1 MRISGPLSAVG
12 CPLSVCSLPAFHRHP
27 ERSEGSRDKTL
38 VSFSLVTASWRED
51 GIGKTGRRW
60 RGRLC
65 RRVVFAGAQGADGK
79 IVFLNAGGFRRLT
92 APGFKP
98 PSGWRPGRLRFCPQ
112 SGLVQRELCMLP
124 VGSAPLGSWRRH
136 LPAHF
141 VVGLWG
147 LSSGV
152 NLSL

>member
-65 RRVVFAGAQGADGK
+65 RRVVFAGAQGADGE
-79 IVFLNAGGFRRLT
+79 IVFLNAGGFRRLR
-92 APGFKP
+92 
-98 PSGWRPGRLRFCPQ
+98 RPGSSRHRADALDG
-112 SGLVQRELCMLP
+112 S
-124 VGSAPLGSWRRH
+124 GSAHRAGWFKGSYKYCLSAEPPLAAGATTF
-136 LPAHF
+136 PPIQGA
-141 VVGLWG
+141 LWG